1 MSHSETLL
9 RSIVLSIRI
18 SMLAVAVPVT
28 VNCALQLAFVPLLI
42 PEHCRDRVG
51 GGQYDPEVQYAENI

>member
-9 RSIVLSIRI
+9 RSIVLSIRK
-18 SMLAVAVPVT
+18 SMLEVAVPVT

-51 GGQYDPEVQYAENI
+51 GGQYDPDVQYAEYV